1 MNCRSV
7 AVRVGNEAL
16 QLFARTLAEGTWSNA
31 GAERDAALDGD
42 HDEECYVMFVEG
54 KPERVRP
61 HLGVLPAAGGEELS
75 DDGQVRDL
83 ISNSSSAMTV
93 RATPTSRD
101 SFGTQAGGAAS
112 S

>member
-16 QLFARTLAEGTWSNA
+16 QLFARTLAERTWSNA

-42 HDEECYVMFVEG
+42 HDEECYIMFVDG

-61 HLGVLPAAGGEELS
+61 HLGVLPAARGEKLA
-75 DDGQVRDL
+75 DDGQVPQLDLQLFVGFVDRD
-83 ISNSSSAMTV
+83 
-93 RATPTSRD
+93 
-101 SFGTQAGGAAS
+101 GGGFAS
-112 S
+112 PLNLG